1 MADINSIEKAN
12 LPDQA
17 KSFLKLTNTD
27 NEMASDSDDQ
37 YLFRILI
44 DKINELVA
52 EVNTLKNK

>member
-1 MADINSIEKAN
+1 MADVETLDKNN

-52 EVNTLKNK
+52 EVNELKNS